1 MKKLGLISVAMLLF
15 SATSFA
21 KGGEE
26 ASVANYNFDI
36 KVSKLSNYLQL
47 TSAQSGEVADICDF
61 FTMQMKDASYSSKK
75 NQKEKVGKAV
85 YSNLKLMKNTLTDD
99 QYRKYVRLLN
109 VTLQNKGIEL

>member
-1 MKKLGLISVAMLLF
+1 MKKLVLVSVAALLF
-15 SATSFA
+15 SATGFA

-26 ASVANYNFDI
+26 TSVANYNFDI

-61 FTMQMKDASYSSKK
+61 FTAQMKEASYSKK
-75 NQKEKVGKAV
+75 NQKAKVDNAV
-85 YSNLKLMKNTLTDD
+85 YGNLKLMKKTLTDE
-99 QYRKYVRLLN
+99 QYKKYVRILN